1 MSYRLI
7 TVLFVRVTCRCFP
20 VHSSNARCISRRRS
34 RTAPGRTRAGSS
46 GERRHGGVRGRW
58 VAQRGTGSLRRRRR
72 DGRGGQ
78 QGAAGAAASVPAA
91 PRGSARR
98 AVYPQYNVLCTM
110 VYLGIIAVSC
120 APLAPWLAA
129 AWLIQFCSRTR
140 VPGSCARS
148 PGRRHNDTTAP
159 TCSGRRPR
167 RRLRRSLPLAP
178 PCCSAHLSR
187 RYPHSSTWPS
197 VRCASTDIPS
207 RVTSKN
213 CFGVKNCFTVDI
225 SATIC

>member
-7 TVLFVRVTCRCFP
+7 TVLFVRATCRCFP

-58 VAQRGTGSLRRRRR
+58 VAQRGTGSPRRRRR

-98 AVYPQYNVLCTM
+98 AVPKYGYHGTSATTVGRYG
-110 VYLGIIAVSC
+110 VRRRDF
-120 APLAPWLAA
+120 LAGRQAA
-129 AWLIQFCSRTR
+129 AAQYVAAGGAPR
-140 VPGSCARS
+140 RS
-148 PGRRHNDTTAP
+148 QQQ
-159 TCSGRRPR
+159 RRPGTTELPPSR
-167 RRLRRSLPLAP
+167 RRLHDRRRPL
-178 PCCSAHLSR
+178 
-187 RYPHSSTWPS
+187 TE
-197 VRCASTDIPS
+197 
-207 RVTSKN
+207 
-213 CFGVKNCFTVDI
+213 
-225 SATIC
+225 

>member
-91 PRGSARR
+91 PRGRARR
-98 AVYPQYNVLCTM
+98 AGYRTHSTMYCVPWYTWVL
-110 VYLGIIAVSC
+110 
-120 APLAPWLAA
+120 
-129 AWLIQFCSRTR
+129 SRFPVR
-140 VPGSCARS
+140 
-148 PGRRHNDTTAP
+148 
-159 TCSGRRPR
+159 
-167 RRLRRSLPLAP
+167 
-178 PCCSAHLSR
+178 LSR
-187 RYPHSSTWPS
+187 RGLRPRGSYNSAHVHEYQVAARAAQAEGTTTLLRRH
-197 VRCASTDIPS
+197 VREHFCLCGAALRCALAATCAALS
-207 RVTSKN
+207 RPLLVAAAPTSL
-213 CFGVKNCFTVDI
+213 V
-225 SATIC
+225 ATLTRRRGHP